1 MNLKKITL
9 TLVTFITLSF
19 VTHVH
24 AVDNHKIAF
33 VEVARI
39 LSQSPQI
46 AAIRDKLKKEFS
58 RRDEELLAQSKQIK
72 SLSDQLKRD
81 GKVMSDSELNRLE
94 KDIITR
100 RRKLKNAQTAFQ
112 EDLSLRQ
119 NEELQKIRKQIA
131 EIIQTIAKEGKYD
144 LVLESGV
151 VYASDRS
158 NITDRVLDRMAQD
171 IKTKK

>member
-1 MNLKKITL
+1 MNFKRVLL
-9 TLVTFITLSF
+9 TLSSVVLLTVFS
-19 VTHVH
+19 
-24 AVDNHKIAF
+24 APQAAEYKIGF

-58 RRDEELLAQSKQIK
+58 RRDDELLAQGKQIK
-72 SLSDQLKRD
+72 TLTEQFKRD
-81 GKVMSDSELNRLE
+81 GAVMSDSESKRLE
-94 KDIITR
+94 KDIVSR

-112 EDLSLRQ
+112 EDLSVRQ

-131 EIIQTIAKEGKYD
+131 EIIQTISKEGKFD

-151 VYASDRS
+151 VYASDRA
-158 NITDRVLDRMAQD
+158 NITDKVLERM
-171 IKTKK
+171 KKDFSGK